1 MPQGVR
7 MASLTPARVLGL
19 DREMGSIEVG
29 KLASLAVF
37 DRDFDVVDTYI
48 RGRSPRYHPSSP

>member
-1 MPQGVR
+1 
-7 MASLTPARVLGL
+7 
-19 DREMGSIEVG
+19 MGSIEVG
-29 KLASLAVF
+29 KLANLAVF